1 VVVHA
6 AHISETAGGQLVL
19 MELVERWWRLEL
31 IWLDG
36 GYMKGLFEWVKGIK
50 RWREVRLEQVKRS
63 DSQKGFA
70 VLPKRWIVERTF
82 GWLIKQRRL
91 SKDYEASCET
101 SEAMVYAAMIRL
113 MVARLDS

>member
-1 VVVHA
+1 
-6 AHISETAGGQLVL
+6 